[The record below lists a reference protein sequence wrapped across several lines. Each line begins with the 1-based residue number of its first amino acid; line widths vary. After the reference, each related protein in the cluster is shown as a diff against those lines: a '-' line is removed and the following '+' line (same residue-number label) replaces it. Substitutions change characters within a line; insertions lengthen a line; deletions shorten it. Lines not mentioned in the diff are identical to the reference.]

1 MSPESLWI
9 KLPEIIGIPLVALFI
24 IIFIKAATTPV
35 QYGNENA
42 VDIGMDLSILAAGA
56 CGSIFANDT
65 LYKKWG
71 IGLNVYGILV
81 VLLCIA
87 FVVILARAKRWRNQ
101 PPISKGLAAWR
112 IAYGAIPIGL
122 VTVLLI
128 LGYTV
133 TPGR

>member
-9 KLPEIIGIPLVALFI
+9 KIPEIIGIPLVALFI
-24 IIFIKAATTPV
+24 ISFIKAATSPT
-35 QYGNENA
+35 QWGNENA

-71 IGLNVYGILV
+71 IALNVYGILT

-87 FVVILARAKRWRNQ
+87 FVVVLARAKRWRNKR
-101 PPISKGLAAWR
+101 PVSTGRAIWR
-112 IAYGAIPIGL
+112 MMYGALPIGL
-122 VTVLLI
+122 VTALLI
-128 LGYTV
+128 LGYTM